1 MVIKNPIKRGRK
13 QIRSLL
19 LKKVLK
25 AKKRLKMAE
34 LTKAQLIDKI
44 EEMKSID
51 GVMDSILELSA
62 EDTRKIAIQLK
73 TTQKGINVHTAI
85 LYGMKRN

>member
-13 QIRSLL
+13 QVRSLL

>member
-51 GVMDSILELSA
+51 GVMDSILELSP

>member
-1 MVIKNPIKRGRK
+1 MVIKHPIKRGRK
-13 QIRSLL
+13 QVRSLL